1 MKEAIE
7 RLKEKIHNQFLA
19 ECEEISDE
27 CMEEGYPS
35 TGYNYDLRVADLEEW
50 YDGEY
55 GYIGLF

>member
-7 RLKEKIHNQFLA
+7 RLKEKIYNQFLA
-19 ECEEISDE
+19 ECKEISYE

-35 TGYNYDLRVADLEEW
+35 TGYNYDLRVADLEKW
-50 YDGEY
+50 YNEEY